1 MLIIASLTAH
11 GTQAEIMTMVREL
24 GATNSQSREYEISRD
39 KWRQEASRLA
49 MWGEVTEQVTYERI
63 TSLTARV
70 AELEEQLA
78 SEQAERRW
86 AVDQRNADKAE
97 ADKRVAEAEHQVCS
111 TALVGRRL
119 RAGSDHALL
128 RQRDTLQAEVLA
140 AQPFIDQAREERLE
154 VQRQIATIMKLW
166 PDDGFLPTALQQY
179 VARHVTAGHA
189 QR

>member
-1 MLIIASLTAH
+1 MEQLSKKVKSQDVQIKGLVVQTANQSKVTKETEERLTA
-11 GTQAEIMTMVREL
+11 A
-24 GATNSQSREYEISRD
+24 
-39 KWRQEASRLA
+39 K
-49 MWGEVTEQVTYERI
+49 
-63 TSLTARV
+63 
-70 AELEEQLA
+70 EQLA

-97 ADKRVAEAEHQVCS
+97 ADKRVAEAERQVCS